1 MSRSV
6 KGTVAPCE
14 GVRKRKC
21 HMEEERQ
28 STAEGMKKG
37 KWHREEELMSEK
49 GTVAQEGGS
58 ATRRS
63 SEKEIA

>member
-1 MSRSV
+1 
-6 KGTVAPCE
+6 
-14 GVRKRKC
+14 
-21 HMEEERQ
+21 MEEERQ